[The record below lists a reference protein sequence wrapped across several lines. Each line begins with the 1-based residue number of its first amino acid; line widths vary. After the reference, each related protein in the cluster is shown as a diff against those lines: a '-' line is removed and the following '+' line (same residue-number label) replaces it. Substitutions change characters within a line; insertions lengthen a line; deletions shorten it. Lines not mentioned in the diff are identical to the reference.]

1 MANPI
6 PGTSKGKEVLV
17 MTIDIGDGRQDT
29 ISIQENDDP
38 IDLARNF
45 SAKHHLDYE
54 MQETL
59 LNHIIENIQSS
70 LRSPKNEEK
79 HSDWLQSDI
88 ISPSHNETSSKGLK
102 PKKGTVYD
110 RIYQQLKKNNTSVS
124 VHQDLSVS
132 KSSVNFNYGE
142 YLYLKGVQKLEEQKK
157 KCQETK
163 NRELEEAD
171 LQELTFSPAINN
183 YSSIKS
189 NRPAGKPEEV
199 LAQKGKEYQEK
210 LEKKKQDLEAE
221 ALKECKFQPKINKKL
236 NISRSGGIHQT
247 LYNQAEKLKEK
258 QLKNLEKDSKQYSF
272 KPNVEMTKKKD
283 STESKEQVFDR
294 LDSTKKQLQEKLE
307 SQRKLQEAQE
317 FDPATGQR
325 LFRPKTNKP
334 QEKRQVA
341 APVWDVLYSQND
353 SKKKELDK
361 LKLEQ
366 EKIVQETSES
376 KKVCEGSD
384 RIFHDFRKRQYEK
397 LFKLF
402 DSDEDGMISPNAIK
416 IDGLD
421 MKKLE
426 ILTPFFEDMEKNH
439 ENLDFNAFC
448 ARMDVVFKGLN
459 VAQRAILLKKD
470 GKAGLETEV
479 ERKPAISQNSVA
491 LAEKKRK
498 SLPSDMYE
506 RLTAVNKMTE
516 MKMQKIKEEK
526 EKELIKECT
535 FKPQLK

>member
-1 MANPI
+1 MENHLPNS
-6 PGTSKGKEVLV
+6 SKGKEVLV

-29 ISIQENDDP
+29 ISIQESDDP
-38 IDLARNF
+38 IDLARHF
-45 SAKHHLDYE
+45 SAKHHLDPE

-70 LRSPKNEEK
+70 LKSPKTQDK
-79 HSDWLQSDI
+79 HLDWLQSDTL
-88 ISPSHNETSSKGLK
+88 SPSNIETSSKCPK

-110 RIYQQLKKNNTSVS
+110 RIYQQLKKNNVSVS
-124 VHQDLSVS
+124 VHQDLNAS
-132 KSSVNFNYGE
+132 KSTGNFNYGE

-157 KCQETK
+157 KCSETK
-163 NRELEEAD
+163 NRALEEAD
-171 LQELTFSPAINN
+171 IKELTFSPAINSN
-183 YSSIKS
+183 ASTRS

-199 LAQKGKEYQEK
+199 LTQKGKEYQEK

-236 NISRSGGIHQT
+236 NVSRSGGVHET
-247 LYNQAEKLKEK
+247 LYSHAEKLKEK
-258 QLKNLEKDSKQYSF
+258 QIKKLEQDTNQYSF
-272 KPNVEMTKKKD
+272 KPNVAMTKKKD
-283 STESKEQVFDR
+283 SSESKEQVFDR
-294 LDSTKKQLQEKLE
+294 LDSTKKLMQEKLE
-307 SQRKLQEAQE
+307 SQRKMQAAQE
-317 FDPATGQR
+317 IDPATGQR
-325 LFRPKTNKP
+325 LFHPKTNKP
-334 QEKRQVA
+334 QEKRQIT

-353 SKKKELDK
+353 SKKKEMDK

-366 EKIVQETSES
+366 EKIVQETSDS

-384 RIFHDFRKRQYEK
+384 RIFHDFRKRQYER
-397 LFKLF
+397 LFNIF
-402 DSDEDGMISPNAIK
+402 DSDGDGMISPTAIR

-426 ILTPFFEDMEKNH
+426 ILTPFFEEMEKNQ
-439 ENLDFNAFC
+439 ENLDFEVFC
-448 ARMDVVFKGLN
+448 SKMDVLFKGLN
-459 VAQRAILLKKD
+459 VAQRAILLKKE
-470 GKAGLETEV
+470 GKAEVEV
-479 ERKPAISQNSVA
+479 ERKPVISQNSVV

-498 SLPSDMYE
+498 TLPTDLYE

-526 EKELIKECT
+526 EKEMIKECT